1 MSTSEATISRPLE
14 GVLVI
19 DLGQIYNAPYATLL
33 MALAGADVVKI
44 EPPEI
49 GELQRRRK
57 AYGVASAI
65 PFYLLNSNKRSVTLN
80 LKDPRGRDL
89 LFELIDRAAV
99 LVENFRPGTMDRLG
113 VGADAAHQR
122 NPGLIYA
129 SGSGYG
135 QDGAY
140 RDLAAMDL
148 TVQAMAGVVASTG
161 FPDETPVRAGPA
173 LSDFLGGVHL
183 YGAIVT
189 ALYQRTVTG
198 CGATLDVSML
208 DSVYPSLMSNLGPNI
223 AAAITD
229 APPPVERTGNRQG
242 GLAES
247 PYNVYPTK
255 DGFITVICLDEAMWC
270 NLLDVMGRKDLLKD
284 PRFST
289 KAARIA
295 AMDEVDSLVADWTS
309 TKNTDEAFALLRGS
323 GAVCAPVRR
332 LAEVVWDPDLRS
344 RGIVEDSDVPGIGK
358 IPLLHTPLRF
368 VGEERLPLR
377 MAPELGAHNAEVF
390 GDWLGHSGEELRT
403 LQDGGVI

>member
-1 MSTSEATISRPLE
+1 MSTAESHAVLRPLE

-161 FPDETPVRAGPA
+161 FPDE
-173 LSDFLGGVHL
+173 
-183 YGAIVT
+183 
-189 ALYQRTVTG
+189 
-198 CGATLDVSML
+198 
-208 DSVYPSLMSNLGPNI
+208 
-223 AAAITD
+223 
-229 APPPVERTGNRQG
+229 
-242 GLAES
+242 
-247 PYNVYPTK
+247 
-255 DGFITVICLDEAMWC
+255 
-270 NLLDVMGRKDLLKD
+270 
-284 PRFST
+284 
-289 KAARIA
+289 
-295 AMDEVDSLVADWTS
+295 
-309 TKNTDEAFALLRGS
+309 
-323 GAVCAPVRR
+323 
-332 LAEVVWDPDLRS
+332 
-344 RGIVEDSDVPGIGK
+344 
-358 IPLLHTPLRF
+358 
-368 VGEERLPLR
+368 
-377 MAPELGAHNAEVF
+377 
-390 GDWLGHSGEELRT
+390 
-403 LQDGGVI
+403 

>member
-1 MSTSEATISRPLE
+1 
-14 GVLVI
+14 
-19 DLGQIYNAPYATLL
+19 
-33 MALAGADVVKI
+33 
-44 EPPEI
+44 
-49 GELQRRRK
+49 
-57 AYGVASAI
+57 
-65 PFYLLNSNKRSVTLN
+65 
-80 LKDPRGRDL
+80 
-89 LFELIDRAAV
+89 
-99 LVENFRPGTMDRLG
+99 
-113 VGADAAHQR
+113 
-122 NPGLIYA
+122 
-129 SGSGYG
+129 
-135 QDGAY
+135 
-140 RDLAAMDL
+140 
-148 TVQAMAGVVASTG
+148 
-161 FPDETPVRAGPA
+161 
-173 LSDFLGGVHL
+173 
-183 YGAIVT
+183 
-189 ALYQRTVTG
+189 
-198 CGATLDVSML
+198 ML